1 MKQETRNL
9 KLDHILIAVGLL
21 VITAAEAVFASETV
35 AVTVAHPEREYPPE
49 SLGCSDIRSLNLESS
64 PRKPRPPVMVPEGC
78 DTVLSKNCPV
88 SSSDDSLRKEDLQL
102 ITDGVKSYATNVFV
116 ALKDG
121 PQWVQ
126 IDLLE
131 EKEIYAICIWHYLR
145 RINIYHDVICQL
157 SNDKAFAQEVTTIFN
172 NDHNNSSKLG
182 AGPDKE
188 YIEDHTGR
196 ILPAEGKRARYVR
209 FYSNGSAARYNN
221 DYIEVE
227 VFGRFPSEREVI
239 VNEGDSLS
247 KIAKAHGVSVEAL
260 TQANNLENPN
270 LIKIGQKLKLPQ
282 AKP

>member
-1 MKQETRNL
+1 MKNM
-9 KLDHILIAVGLL
+9 KMKFL
-21 VITAAEAVFASETV
+21 VAAFMLVVIRESVFACALV
-35 AVTVAHPEREYPPE
+35 VVTVEHPEWEYPPE
-49 SLGCSDIRSLNLESS
+49 SLGCSDIRSLNLETF

-88 SSSDDSLRKEDLQL
+88 SSSDDSFRKEDLQL
-102 ITDGVKSYATNVFV
+102 ITDGVKSYATNAFV

-157 SNDKAFAQEVTTIFN
+157 SNDKDFAQEVTTIFN

-196 ILPAEGKRARYVR
+196 LLPAGGMRARYVR
-209 FYSNGSAARYNN
+209 LYSNGSAARYNN

-227 VFGRFPSEREVI
+227 VFGRVPSEREVI

-247 KIAKAHGVSVEAL
+247 KIAKAYGVSVEAL
-260 TQANNLENPN
+260 TQANNLDNPD
-270 LIKIGQKLKLPQ
+270 LIKIGQKLKLP
-282 AKP
+282 